1 MSKLFCQLANIER
14 TMENEIKLFSDA
26 YFMREAL
33 KEAQKALDAD
43 EIPVGAVVV
52 IKNKIIARSFNNTE
66 LLKDFT
72 AHAEM
77 ISITSACNYLGSKF
91 LNKCKIYVTL
101 EPCLMCAGALFWSRI
116 GELIY
121 GADDEKRGYTLV
133 AKHNALHPK
142 TIVRKGIMK
151 EECGKILTDFFRKKR

>member
-1 MSKLFCQLANIER
+1 MKEFE
-14 TMENEIKLFSDA
+14 LFSDE

-33 KEAQKALDAD
+33 REAQKAMDKD
-43 EIPVGAVVV
+43 EIPVGAVIV
-52 IKNKIIARSFNNTE
+52 IKNKIIARAHNNTE

-77 ISITSACNYLGSKF
+77 ISITSASNYLDSKY
-91 LNKCKIYVTL
+91 LNKCKLYVTL

-116 GELIY
+116 GEVIY
-121 GADDEKRGYTLV
+121 GADDEKRGYSLV

-142 TIVRKGIMK
+142 TVVKRGVLK